1 MLTAVEN
8 FFEKKLGKSE
18 DKGLKT
24 EIQPVQNKKKQKKEI
39 NKTMA
44 SFFAPLPIIGSVQP
58 TCDDENK
65 DLEIMNHQN
74 VNDLEIITDQQ
85 HNNPSNALTRPLQS
99 NKKGDVWFVARYGR
113 IYKRKAHSKVGYA
126 HIPCPPG
133 HRYCKE
139 CQKPMPLDKFY
150 TNVKRYI
157 CRHHHYLR
165 VNKRFRER
173 VLTSD
178 YEKMAEMAWLDLFR
192 LCPILGYPKAEYD
205 RHDIKDLVINTK
217 IPLSVIPRAMPIDP
231 SIPLRPR
238 NVAIVTSAN
247 MSLLV
252 KVYTMTCSRAQYI
265 LLVQSFN
272 LLPPNAD
279 AGVPWAPFHNPDY
292 VRQDIDVVPILEK
305 EKLMPKELPH
315 VEAVREMM
323 KEDESKINEC
333 KDRLGRSE
341 NFNNS
346 GNFLDVDKKEEEEEP
361 SAER

>member
-8 FFEKKLGKSE
+8 FFDKNLGAKKN
-18 DKGLKT
+18 DTNPT
-24 EIQPVQNKKKQKKEI
+24 EHLSANHNNNNNNKKQKKEI

-44 SFFAPLPIIGSVQP
+44 SFFAPLPIIQSSSSEQQQEEESEGGASLSTALISVNAGAITVDSSKP
-58 TCDDENK
+58 VLTNK
-65 DLEIMNHQN
+65 
-74 VNDLEIITDQQ
+74 
-85 HNNPSNALTRPLQS
+85 NN
-99 NKKGDVWFVARYGR
+99 DVWFVARYGR

-150 TNVKRYI
+150 SNVKRYI

-173 VLTSD
+173 VMTSD
-178 YEKMAEMAWLDLFR
+178 FEKMAEMAWLDLFR
-192 LCPILGYPKAEYD
+192 LCPLLGYAKTEYD

-217 IPLSVIPRAMPIDP
+217 IPLSVLPRAMPIDP

-252 KVYTMTCSRAQYI
+252 KIYTMTCSRAQYI
-265 LLVQSFN
+265 LLVQSLN
-272 LLPPNAD
+272 LIPPNAD
-279 AGVPWAPFHNPDY
+279 AGVPWAPFHNPNY
-292 VRQDIDVVPILEK
+292 IREDIDVVPILEM
-305 EKLMPKELPH
+305 EKKMPKELPH

-323 KEDESKINEC
+323 QEDETKIDASKN
-333 KDRLGRSE
+333 RLGR
-341 NFNNS
+341 NQ
-346 GNFLDVDKKEEEEEP
+346 EEE
-361 SAER
+361 SDLKGAH

>member
-8 FFEKKLGKSE
+8 FFEKKMGGSGGGAENESTAGKE
-18 DKGLKT
+18 NPKT
-24 EIQPVQNKKKQKKEI
+24 QGRENAKKKEI

-44 SFFAPLPIIGSVQP
+44 SFFAPLPIIQSSSVQ
-58 TCDDENK
+58 
-65 DLEIMNHQN
+65 EIMPEGRSPPPPEALL
-74 VNDLEIITDQQ
+74 VSKPVLTTK
-85 HNNPSNALTRPLQS
+85 NN
-99 NKKGDVWFVARYGR
+99 DVWFVARYGR

-150 TNVKRYI
+150 SNVKRYI

-173 VLTSD
+173 VMTSD
-178 YEKMAEMAWLDLFR
+178 FEKMAEMAWLDLFR
-192 LCPILGYPKAEYD
+192 LCPLLGYAKAEYD

-217 IPLSVIPRAMPIDP
+217 IPLSVHPRAMPIDP

-252 KVYTMTCSRAQYI
+252 KIYTMTCSRAQYI
-265 LLVQSFN
+265 LLVQSLN

-292 VRQDIDVVPILEK
+292 IREDIDVVPILEM
-305 EKLMPKELPH
+305 EKHMPKELPH

-323 KEDESKINEC
+323 NEDETKLDAC
-333 KDRLGRSE
+333 KSRLGR
-341 NFNNS
+341 NQ
-346 GNFLDVDKKEEEEEP
+346 EEETVH
-361 SAER
+361 